1 MIVFRR
7 VIAVFLTFIL
17 MGTFG
22 ACIVIDR
29 VAVEAFDA
37 EFIKDEMESLDAYGF
52 TTDVLY
58 KQAVEELLT
67 DQDDWLPANFGATEF
82 RSEEQA
88 QETLVELLETIFPPD
103 YLRTVAEQVID
114 EFVPYLTGET
124 NSFEIRLDLGDRIN
138 LALARVDGQPS
149 PVEKAFRELNYAR
162 SIIDGAID
170 SFVEEGEAEAS
181 RQGASGVD
189 IDIGGM
195 IEARIGDRDAA
206 AEWFT
211 EQVFTVVDELLPYL
225 LGHSPSFE
233 TNINFDENPAL
244 AEVLALLLD
253 EDADVLTAE
262 GYTYDDRQLNETLDE
277 SNTNGTTEVDR
288 RLQFMR
294 EDYVYT
300 HVDFL
305 EDIAE
310 DGTDVDD
317 FDNVRGRIDSFR
329 TALRFGAIAMVLGSV
344 FTIGVMGG
352 RRWPTRW
359 MWGSGALVVV
369 SALWF
374 ITTGPVWS
382 EFGQPEVRESLL
394 ESTDDWSDNVS
405 SVRLSFIDR
414 VEEFA
419 DDIAD
424 GFASRALK
432 VFGASLLV
440 FVLAALWAY
449 FKYPGGGAMASP
461 ADEPT
466 DDPVEPSESGEPGES
481 SESSEPTDP
490 LTDEDSSE
498 DADEGFKAPDAIPWE
513 RSKD

>member
-7 VIAVFLTFIL
+7 VIAVFLTFVL

-29 VAVEAFDA
+29 VAGEVFSADFV
-37 EFIKDEMESLDAYGF
+37 KDELVSLDAYEF

-58 KQAVEELLT
+58 TQAVDELLT
-67 DQDDWLPANFGATEF
+67 GQDDWLPANFGATEF
-82 RSEEQA
+82 RSELQA
-88 QETLVELLETIFPPD
+88 QQTLVALLETVFPPD
-103 YLRTVAEQVID
+103 YLRRVAEHVID

-124 NSFEIRLDLGDRIN
+124 DSFEIRLDLGDRIE
-138 LALARVDGQPS
+138 LALARENGQPS

-170 SFVEEGEAEAS
+170 SFVEEGEAEAA
-181 RQGASGVD
+181 RQGAGS
-189 IDIGGM
+189 IDVGGL
-195 IEARIGDRDAA
+195 IEAQIGDRDAA

-211 EQVFTVVDELLPYL
+211 EQVFTVVDDLLPYL
-225 LGHSPSFE
+225 LGHSSSFE
-233 TNINFDENPAL
+233 THISFDENPAL

-253 EDADVLTAE
+253 EDAAVLAAE

-277 SNTNGTTEVDR
+277 SNTSGGTDIDR
-288 RLQFMR
+288 RLEFMR

-300 HVDFL
+300 ERDFL
-305 EDIAE
+305 DDITED
-310 DGTDVDD
+310 DTDVGD

-359 MWGSGALVVV
+359 MWGAGALVVV

-374 ITTGPVWS
+374 VTTGPVWS
-382 EFGQPEVRESLL
+382 QFGQPQIHDALL
-394 ESTDDWSDNVS
+394 ESTADWSDNVEN
-405 SVRLSFIDR
+405 VRLSFIDR

-449 FKYPGGGAMASP
+449 FKYPGGGAIRSE
-461 ADEPT
+461 ADEPI
-466 DDPVEPSESGEPGES
+466 DDLGDPTENGEPGEPTAAT
-481 SESSEPTDP
+481 EPSAA
-490 LTDEDSSE
+490 EDSSE
-498 DADEGFKAPDAIPWE
+498 DADEGFEAPDAIPWE
-513 RSKD
+513 QSKD